1 MIAEKEENGKENGNR
16 CGVQT
21 VPGLCFL
28 KWKDP
33 LVGVYSNAYAQAI
46 SRVGTVSTLQI
57 NSPCKPDN
65 MFISAP
71 FVPMLLWHV
80 VFRPIIFR
88 YFYNCTYSGTF
99 LITFYKFNRFYVEI
113 VDAYSL
119 TWKELKFRFINFL
132 VFIFIW
138 WRNCVFEEIYCR
150 FMLSFHC

>member
-80 VFRPIIFR
+80 VFRPIIFT

-99 LITFYKFNRFYVEI
+99 LITFYKFNRFYIEI
-113 VDAYSL
+113 VDAYNL

>member
-71 FVPMLLWHV
+71 FVPMLL
-80 VFRPIIFR
+80 
-88 YFYNCTYSGTF
+88 
-99 LITFYKFNRFYVEI
+99 
-113 VDAYSL
+113 
-119 TWKELKFRFINFL
+119 
-132 VFIFIW
+132 
-138 WRNCVFEEIYCR
+138 
-150 FMLSFHC
+150 